1 MAAPSLI
8 RGGEGEVIRLARSRA
23 NPWAR
28 ACARLLFCAE
38 PDALS
43 GVVSIKCP
51 RCRAMNILRPRALS
65 PERPQRPIVKGQ
77 GQ

>member
-1 MAAPSLI
+1 MREQEQI
-8 RGGEGEVIRLARSRA
+8 RCC
-23 NPWAR
+23 